1 MKVSDAIIEYLKA
14 EVIPQIAGESDFT
27 AAVINGALRTGK
39 KKISE
44 KISNFSVLEQLG
56 VCDNN
61 GNIDADAAKEFVDG
75 FFEGREKVGISLD
88 EIMKSLTGIESE
100 YELLAGKLNFT
111 RKDGEKL
118 LELLKR

>member
-14 EVIPQIAGESDFT
+14 EVIPHIAGESDFT

-44 KISNFSVLEQLG
+44 KISSFSVLEQLG
-56 VCDNN
+56 VCDHD
-61 GNIDADAAKEFVDG
+61 GNIDPDAAKEFVDG
-75 FFEGREKVGISLD
+75 FFEGREKVGISLS
-88 EIMKSLTGIESE
+88 EIMKSLTGIECES
-100 YELLAGKLNFT
+100 ELLAGKLNFT